1 MLYPQDIA
9 MLNVICKKKK
19 KKKKIFSLFDYIY
32 IEMNLISDFVLGL
45 S

>member
-1 MLYPQDIA
+1 MLYPQEIA
-9 MLNVICKKKK
+9 MFNVICKK

-32 IEMNLISDFVLGL
+32 IEMNLINDFVLGL